1 MSEVTYPAG
10 QTGGASATE
19 KTQEKAQEMAG
30 QMQEK
35 AGELK
40 GAAGSRIREQ
50 LDDRSTQVGE
60 QMSSVATA
68 MRKAGQQ
75 LRSEGSETPA
85 RYVDGVGERIEQLGS
100 YLTEANGD
108 RMLRDIEDFGRRRP
122 WAIALAGSFAGL
134 VGARFLKAS
143 GRRRYEES
151 VSGNGARQ
159 ATAPPQYREL

>member
-19 KTQEKAQEMAG
+19 KTQEMAG

-68 MRKAGQQ
+68 MRRTGEQ

-85 RYVDGVGERIEQLGS
+85 RYVDGIGERVERLGS
-100 YLTEANGD
+100 YLTEADGD
-108 RMLRDIEDFGRRRP
+108 RMLRDVEDFGRRRP
-122 WAIALAGSFAGL
+122 WAIALAGGFAGL
-134 VGARFLKAS
+134 VAARFLKAS
-143 GRRRYEES
+143 ALRRYEES